1 MLNEMSSIFAQVLVF
16 LNSTGIIVVAYFMG
30 RLVQRLKHVEDD
42 MEEVRGHNTQVALA
56 QLKIQ
61 MGDALGRLD
70 RLHTGVHDL
79 RNEMMRFMGKVV
91 D

>member
-1 MLNEMSSIFAQVLVF
+1 MNEMSSIFAQVLVF
-16 LNSTGIIVVAYFMG
+16 LNSTGIIVVAYYMG

-42 MEEVRGHNTQVALA
+42 MEEVRGQNTNVALA

-61 MGDALGRLD
+61 MADALGRLD
-70 RLHTGVHDL
+70 RVHL
-79 RNEMMRFMGKVV
+79 SVHAMRNEMMRFMGKIV